1 MKTTEE
7 IFNEIISEKENGN
20 YTELDELNST
30 SKVSVYR
37 LMIYIFSF
45 FSKTIH
51 ELFESF
57 KIYIEEVFAKNQH
70 GTLLWWIKEIKA
82 FQFGDMLVFTDGIFK
97 YENIDEAKQ
106 IVKRV
111 ALETLNFVLVFKVAT
126 EDGSGNLIPLDTAQK
141 NALQSY
147 INKIKFPGTYTS
159 VISANADDLKINLR
173 MYYNAEVSE
182 AELDTLIEEA
192 TNSYIKNIVFNG
204 SFNITELTDKLQ
216 KVKAIVN
223 PIVKESFV
231 KASGTPASNYV
242 LIEDYYKAD
251 AGYFTISELN
261 IEYIA
266 HV

>member
-7 IFNEIISEKENGN
+7 INNEIISEKESGN
-20 YTELDELNST
+20 YPELAELNST
-30 SKVSVYR
+30 SNVSVWR
-37 LMIYIFSF
+37 LMIWIFSF
-45 FSKTIH
+45 FSKTIE

-57 KIYIEEVFAKNQH
+57 KIYIESVFAKNQH
-70 GTLLWWIKEIKA
+70 GTLLWWIEQIKA
-82 FQFGDMLVFTDGIFK
+82 FQYGDMLVFMDGVFK
-97 YENIDEAKQ
+97 YGNIDEAKK
-106 IVKRV
+106 IIKRV

-126 EDGSGNLIPLDTAQK
+126 EDGSGELIPLDTAQK

-147 INKIKFPGTYTS
+147 INKVKFPGTYTS

-173 MYYNAEVSE
+173 VYYNAEVSE
-182 AELDTLIEEA
+182 TELDTLIEDAINE
-192 TNSYIKNIVFNG
+192 YIKNIVFNG

-216 KVKAIVN
+216 KVKGIIN

-231 KASGTPASNYV
+231 KASGTPSSNYA

-251 AGYFTISELN
+251 AGYFTVAELN
-261 IEYIA
+261 IELIS